1 MGMVFDLTNQK
12 FKDMA
17 SENLKKK
24 MEELFRLFKKMMEK
38 YPPESMPGIDKT
50 QAEQLKMMMS
60 NYDNM
65 EISFSSDMF
74 GGFFDEEMT
83 EKILTKLIQQ
93 LREQLGEDAYED
105 IEEER
110 LSIVDKKEKEFEQLP
125 TEDRYVALLDA
136 IDAELK
142 KPNISMEEIDELL
155 DKRRKIQDTISKQL
169 HS

>member
-1 MGMVFDLTNQK
+1 
-12 FKDMA
+12 MA
-17 SENLKKK
+17 SENIKKK
-24 MEELFRLFKKMMEK
+24 MEELMRLFKKMMDK

-60 NYDNM
+60 NYDSM

-83 EKILTKLIQQ
+83 EKILSKLIQQ

-105 IEEER
+105 EVEKKQ
-110 LSIVDKKEKEFEQLP
+110 LSIVDKKEQEFEQLP

>member
-1 MGMVFDLTNQK
+1 
-12 FKDMA
+12 MA

-38 YPPESMPGIDKT
+38 YPPESMPGIDRT
-50 QAEQLKMMMS
+50 QAEQLKMMLS
-60 NYDNM
+60 NYENM
-65 EISFSSDMF
+65 EISFSTDMF

-83 EKILTKLIQQ
+83 EKILTKLIEQ
-93 LREQLGEDAYED
+93 LRDQLGEDAYDEVK
-105 IEEER
+105 EEQ

-136 IDAELK
+136 IDSELK
-142 KPNISMEEIDELL
+142 KPGISMEEIDELL
-155 DKRRKIQDTISKQL
+155 DKRRKIQDKISKQS

>member
-1 MGMVFDLTNQK
+1 
-12 FKDMA
+12 
-17 SENLKKK
+17 
-24 MEELFRLFKKMMEK
+24 MMEK

-93 LREQLGEDAYED
+93 LREQLGEDAYE
-105 IEEER
+105 EEVEER

-136 IDAELK
+136 IDTELK

-155 DKRRKIQDTISKQL
+155 DKRRNIQDTISKQL

>member
-1 MGMVFDLTNQK
+1 
-12 FKDMA
+12 
-17 SENLKKK
+17 
-24 MEELFRLFKKMMEK
+24 MEELLRLFKKMMEK
-38 YPPESMPGIDKT
+38 YPPESMPGIDRA

-60 NYDNM
+60 NYENM

-93 LREQLGEDAYED
+93 LRDQLGEDAYED
-105 IEEER
+105 DVKVEQ

>member
-1 MGMVFDLTNQK
+1 
-12 FKDMA
+12 MA
-17 SENLKKK
+17 SESIKKK
-24 MEELFRLFKKMMEK
+24 MEELLRLFKKMMEK
-38 YPPESMPGIDKT
+38 YPPESMPGIDRA

-60 NYDNM
+60 NYENM

-93 LREQLGEDAYED
+93 LRDQLGEDAYED
-105 IEEER
+105 DVKVEQ

-136 IDAELK
+136 IDSELK
-142 KPNISMEEIDELL
+142 KPNLSMEEIDDLL
-155 DKRRKIQDTISKQL
+155 DRRKRIQDTISKQL
-169 HS
+169 HN